1 MKLTK
6 AKQRY
11 SSQRSRA
18 KDRNIPFNLTF
29 QEWYQWWL
37 SNGVDK
43 DISNGPYSS
52 TTLCMCRFNDV
63 GPYEL
68 TNIYC
73 DTVSNNA
80 TRPGTANPMYGKK
93 GRNQYSS

>member
-1 MKLTK
+1 MILTK

-11 SSQRSRA
+11 SAQRCRA
-18 KDRNIPFNLTF
+18 KQRNISFNLTF
-29 QEWYQWWL
+29 DEWYNWWL

-52 TTLCMCRFNDV
+52 TTLCMCRFNDT
-63 GPYEL
+63 GSYEL

-73 DTVSNNA
+73 ETASKNSA
-80 TRPGTANPMYGKK
+80 RPGKSNPMFGKK
-93 GRNQYSS
+93 GRNQYS